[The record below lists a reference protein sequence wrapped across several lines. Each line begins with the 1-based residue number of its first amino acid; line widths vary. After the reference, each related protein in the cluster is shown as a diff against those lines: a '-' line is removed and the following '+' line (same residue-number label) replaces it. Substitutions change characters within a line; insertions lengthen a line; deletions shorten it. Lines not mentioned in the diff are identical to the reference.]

1 MARVKRGV
9 TSHKRHKRLLKA
21 AEGRKGTR
29 SRLVKPAREALL
41 HALAYATRD
50 RKQRKRQMREL
61 WIVRI
66 NAAAR
71 QNGLTYGQFIAGL
84 KKADVQIDRKILA
97 DLAIRDESTFGR
109 IAELAKSPPDRTAR
123 LSPRTTITPTEPSTS
138 MTIEGS
144 LIHPPERRQGAAWTS
159 PT

>member
-9 TSHKRHKRLLKA
+9 TAHKRHKRLLNA
-21 AEGRKGTR
+21 AEGRKGTK

-61 WIVRI
+61 WVVRI

-71 QNGLTYGQFIAGL
+71 QNGLTYGRFIAGL
-84 KKADVQIDRKILA
+84 KKADVALDRKVLA
-97 DLAIRDESTFGR
+97 DLAVRDAATFAK
-109 IAELAKSPPDRTAR
+109 IAEVAR
-123 LSPRTTITPTEPSTS
+123 
-138 MTIEGS
+138 
-144 LIHPPERRQGAAWTS
+144 GA
-159 PT
+159 

>member
-9 TSHKRHKRLLKA
+9 TAHRRHKRLLKA

-50 RKQRKRQMREL
+50 RKVRKRDLRRL
-61 WIVRI
+61 WITRI

-71 QNGLTYGQFIAGL
+71 INGISYSQLVHAMKVANINL
-84 KKADVQIDRKILA
+84 NRKMLA
-97 DLAIRDESTFGR
+97 DLAVRDPKAFT
-109 IAELAKSPPDRTAR
+109 AVVAKAKPA
-123 LSPRTTITPTEPSTS
+123 
-138 MTIEGS
+138 
-144 LIHPPERRQGAAWTS
+144 
-159 PT
+159 

>member
-9 TSHKRHKRLLKA
+9 AAHKRHKRLLNA
-21 AEGRKGTR
+21 AEGRKGTK
-29 SRLVKPAREALL
+29 SRLIKPAREALL

-71 QNGLTYGQFIAGL
+71 QHGLTYGQFINGL
-84 KKADVQIDRKILA
+84 KKAEVGIDRKILA
-97 DLAIRDESTFGR
+97 DLAIRDAAVFSQ
-109 IAELAKSPPDRTAR
+109 IAELAKSA
-123 LSPRTTITPTEPSTS
+123 
-138 MTIEGS
+138 
-144 LIHPPERRQGAAWTS
+144 
-159 PT
+159 

>member
-1 MARVKRGV
+1 MPRVKRGV
-9 TSHKRHKRLLKA
+9 TSHARHKRLLDD
-21 AEGRKGTR
+21 AEGRRGTR

-71 QNGLTYGQFIAGL
+71 LNGITYGRFIQGL
-84 KKADVQIDRKILA
+84 KKAEIQIDRKMLA
-97 DLAIRDESTFGR
+97 DLAVRDAATFGR
-109 IAELAKSPPDRTAR
+109 IVEVVKSA
-123 LSPRTTITPTEPSTS
+123 
-138 MTIEGS
+138 
-144 LIHPPERRQGAAWTS
+144 
-159 PT
+159 

>member
-9 TSHKRHKRLLKA
+9 AAHKRHKRLLNA
-21 AEGRKGTR
+21 AEGRKGTK
-29 SRLVKPAREALL
+29 SRLIKPAREALL

-71 QNGLTYGQFIAGL
+71 QNDLTYGQFISGL
-84 KKADVQIDRKILA
+84 KRADVQLDRKILA
-97 DLAIRDESTFGR
+97 DLAIRDSATFGR
-109 IAELAKSPPDRTAR
+109 IAELAK
-123 LSPRTTITPTEPSTS
+123 
-138 MTIEGS
+138 
-144 LIHPPERRQGAAWTS
+144 GA
-159 PT
+159 

>member
-9 TSHKRHKRLLKA
+9 TSHKRHKRLMQD

-41 HALAYATRD
+41 HAMAYATRD
-50 RKQRKRQMREL
+50 RKQRKRQLRQL

-71 QNGLTYGQFIAGL
+71 LNGITYGRLIEGL
-84 KKADVQIDRKILA
+84 RRADIELDRKILA
-97 DLAIRDESTFGR
+97 DLAVRDAGTFTQ
-109 IAELAKSPPDRTAR
+109 IVEAAK
-123 LSPRTTITPTEPSTS
+123 
-138 MTIEGS
+138 GS
-144 LIHPPERRQGAAWTS
+144 
-159 PT
+159 